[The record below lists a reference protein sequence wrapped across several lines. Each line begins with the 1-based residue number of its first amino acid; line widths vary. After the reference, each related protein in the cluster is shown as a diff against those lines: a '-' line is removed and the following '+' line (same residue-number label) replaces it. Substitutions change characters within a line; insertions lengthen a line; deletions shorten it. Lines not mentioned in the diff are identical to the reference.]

1 MGADAASNG
10 YEGVATEFMT
20 RRGRGEIGLETVRA
34 WSRGLTPGASILD
47 LGCGHGLPI
56 SQALL
61 DDGFELHGIDAAPTL
76 VAAFRRRCPDARVV
90 CEAVEYSRF
99 FGRSFDGVVAVG
111 LMFLLA
117 EAVQLAVIDRVATAL
132 RPGGRFLFSAPAQA
146 CSWTDVLT
154 ERSSQS
160 LGASAYHARM
170 IAAGLTPVR
179 SWVDEGE
186 NHYFA
191 AERVP

>member
-1 MGADAASNG
+1 MGAEAGSNG
-10 YEGVATEFMT
+10 YEALATEFMT
-20 RRGRGEIGLETVRA
+20 RRGRGEIGVAIVRA

-61 DDGFELHGIDAAPTL
+61 DDGFDLHGIDAAPTL
-76 VAAFRRRCPDARVV
+76 VAAFRQRCPDARVV
-90 CEAVEYSRF
+90 CEAVEHSSF
-99 FGRSFDGVVAVG
+99 FGRSFDGVIAVG

-117 EAVQLAVIDRVATAL
+117 EAVQLAVIDRVASSL

-154 ERSSQS
+154 ERSSRS
-160 LGASAYHARM
+160 LGAPAYHARM
-170 IAAGLTPVR
+170 IAAGLTPVA
-179 SWVDEGE
+179 SYVDEGE
-186 NHYFA
+186 NYYFA
-191 AERVP
+191 AERDP